1 MATLSLTTGSME
13 VANGAFVGWNGGE
26 NETTS
31 SKNILEEAHVVETQG
46 LNVKSSMFMISFEED
61 HVAQVQVEMKV
72 RTLAFPFGRCL
83 SFSSPTSPNHYIY
96 DKLSDQ

>member
-13 VANGAFVGWNGGE
+13 LANGAFVGWNGGE

-46 LNVKSSMFMISFEED
+46 LTVKSSIS
-61 HVAQVQVEMKV
+61 
-72 RTLAFPFGRCL
+72 
-83 SFSSPTSPNHYIY
+83 
-96 DKLSDQ
+96 